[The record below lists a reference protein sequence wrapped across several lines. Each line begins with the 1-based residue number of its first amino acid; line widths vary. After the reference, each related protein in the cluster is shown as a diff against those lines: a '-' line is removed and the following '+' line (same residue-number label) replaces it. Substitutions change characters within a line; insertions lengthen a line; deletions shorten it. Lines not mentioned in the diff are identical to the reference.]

1 MSESLGE
8 VEPILEEM
16 GREKSLSVQ
25 ESLSEISE
33 SDVAKFPAL
42 FGVRQIIKSDP
53 QEARQQLVEVRIGS
67 EDLLLTVY
75 IFRQLAISSYH
86 GCLEAR
92 QEIIYAVFSDKN
104 TLILSGG
111 SIWLSSEVLSV
122 RGFVCPRV
130 FCGGRG
136 HHDRRQRPIQHPRA
150 DLHYREL

>member
-75 IFRQLAISSYH
+75 IFYI
-86 GCLEAR
+86 
-92 QEIIYAVFSDKN
+92 FSGSWLFL
-104 TLILSGG
+104 LIT
-111 SIWLSSEVLSV
+111 
-122 RGFVCPRV
+122 
-130 FCGGRG
+130 
-136 HHDRRQRPIQHPRA
+136 DA
-150 DLHYREL
+150 

>member
-53 QEARQQLVEVRIGS
+53 LEARQQLVEVRSGS
-67 EDLLLTVY
+67 DVRLKMFCLHFIY
-75 IFRQLAISSYH
+75 RRWGISSY
-86 GCLEAR
+86 
-92 QEIIYAVFSDKN
+92 
-104 TLILSGG
+104 
-111 SIWLSSEVLSV
+111 
-122 RGFVCPRV
+122 RG
-130 FCGGRG
+130 
-136 HHDRRQRPIQHPRA
+136 
-150 DLHYREL
+150 